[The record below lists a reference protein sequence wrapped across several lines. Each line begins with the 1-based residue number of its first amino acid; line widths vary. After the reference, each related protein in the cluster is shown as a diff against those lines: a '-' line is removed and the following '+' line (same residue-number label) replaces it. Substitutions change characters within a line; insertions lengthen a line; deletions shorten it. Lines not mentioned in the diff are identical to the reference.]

1 MPLASESLASIRVG
15 DNKMSTYKRNRKR
28 RSSGV
33 MVFLIA
39 ACIMLVLSTTLLF
52 NVENVNVTGASNYS
66 AQEIIDASGIK
77 AGDNLVRTA
86 ADRMADRIE
95 EKLVYVENA
104 EITRAFPDTLVINVE
119 ASVPAANFICDKYIL
134 LISSTGKVLEQLT
147 EPKAGLLNFTG
158 TDPMPG
164 LLPGDAFESEDE
176 HKTQVISELME
187 YYSKKNRSSENV
199 TLIDVSDR
207 SNISYTYDDRII
219 VKLGTV
225 NDIDYKMDFSRKI
238 VTTQIGER
246 TEGVLTILSDA
257 QRASFL
263 DKDSL
268 ENNARVYSEN
278 MAASEAAALE
288 EAAGTAESGGESQ
301 TGQNGQ
307 TGQTTEKSSDNS
319 SKADPVME

>member
-1 MPLASESLASIRVG
+1 
-15 DNKMSTYKRNRKR
+15 MSAYRKKHR

-33 MVFLIA
+33 LLFLLA
-39 ACIMLVLSTTLLF
+39 ASIMLVLSTTLLF
-52 NVENVNVTGASNYS
+52 NVENVNVTGASNYT
-66 AQEIIDASGIK
+66 AEEIIDASGIK

-86 ADRMADRIE
+86 SDRMASRIE

-119 ASVPAANFICDKYIL
+119 ASVPAANFICDKYVL
-134 LISSTGKVLEQLT
+134 LISSTGKVLEQLG

-158 TDPMPG
+158 TDPKDG
-164 LLPGDAFESEDE
+164 LLPGDVFESSDE
-176 HKTQVISELME
+176 HKTTVINELMD
-187 YYSKKNRSSENV
+187 YYAKRSEKSDKV
-199 TLIDVSDR
+199 TLIDVTDR
-207 SNISYTYDDRII
+207 SNISYTYDDRIV

-246 TEGVLTILSDA
+246 TQGVLTILSDA
-257 QRASFL
+257 KGASFL

-278 MAASEAAALE
+278 MAAIEASMAAETGEGEESETE
-288 EAAGTAESGGESQ
+288 E
-301 TGQNGQ
+301 
-307 TGQTTEKSSDNS
+307 TTEKSSGNS
-319 SKADPVME
+319 SSIDPIME

>member
-1 MPLASESLASIRVG
+1 
-15 DNKMSTYKRNRKR
+15 MSAYRKKHR
-28 RSSGV
+28 RFSGV
-33 MVFLIA
+33 LLFLLA
-39 ACIMLVLSTTLLF
+39 ASIMLVLSTTLLF
-52 NVENVNVTGASNYS
+52 NVENVNVTGASNYT
-66 AQEIIDASGIK
+66 AEEIIDASGIK

-86 ADRMADRIE
+86 SDRMASRIE

-119 ASVPAANFICDKYIL
+119 ASVPAANFLCDKYVL
-134 LISSTGKVLEQLT
+134 LISSTGKVLEQLG

-158 TDPMPG
+158 TDPKDG
-164 LLPGDAFESEDE
+164 LLPGDVFESADE
-176 HKTQVISELME
+176 HKTTVINELMD
-187 YYSKKNRSSENV
+187 YYAKRSEKSEKV

-207 SNISYTYDDRII
+207 SNISYTYDDRIV

-246 TEGVLTILSDA
+246 TQGVLTILSDA
-257 QRASFL
+257 KGASFL

-278 MAASEAAALE
+278 MAAIEASMAAE
-288 EAAGTAESGGESQ
+288 TGESEESE
-301 TGQNGQ
+301 TEE
-307 TGQTTEKSSDNS
+307 TTEISSGNS
-319 SKADPVME
+319 SSIDPIME